1 MTTLATVETL
11 ALELH
16 ENQRAT
22 LVMHI
27 LDSLP
32 GLFSEPDGG
41 LAEAQ
46 RRDAELDEN
55 PTIGLTLREFDEKI
69 LSRRTR

>member
-11 ALELH
+11 ALELP

-22 LVMHI
+22 LAMHI